1 MAAGLSVAMCAAQ
14 GGPAQAGL
22 PLRGTGAVARVELS
36 AASNDQQWN
45 QNTRKL
51 FVEELLHAPD
61 IQAKADELKAW
72 LIKNYVPTQLALRPV
87 WGEILGLYKCQTLRK
102 TVSGVSES
110 TWEWVMDDADLTS
123 EFICNLAPQDN
134 VDRVLGILEDLHRA
148 APERFPVYNSLA
160 LAFALVW
167 DDPPSWRVHNQL
179 GQASVPQD
187 ASTVTDRFLFYVACN
202 EKNGL
207 EWNLRKLPAEYLKYV
222 VDSAVSLDELRW
234 AQKHVRLTKATYAK
248 VFFSIK
254 YDTARLDAG
263 QYNWPFPVYSLEAI
277 QKKGGICVDQA
288 YFAVMSGKANG
299 IPTLYFHGPGRRGGH
314 AWIGYLKSKDE
325 WELDCGRYAYDKYAT
340 GYARDPQTGEVI
352 TDHELDYLSKAFR
365 LSEAYRTAQYM
376 ADAARLMAESGDRQG
391 ALSAINDAIN
401 QESRDYNLWLVKE
414 AWLVEDNRTAELKLF
429 YPAMIQ
435 RFAGT
440 PDLKVETQQKL
451 MAFQETQGNT
461 NEVKKISNAIIRRN
475 ANDRSDLSL
484 AVIEKNVERK
494 LGADDYAGAFKELAS
509 ASARFSGETGPMLNM
524 LKKFVFVCLVNNEF
538 KTADKAIR
546 YFKGNLKFDPIT
558 RRKFE
563 DIEQAVKQRC
573 PDGLAPSSP
582 SP

>member
-1 MAAGLSVAMCAAQ
+1 MCAAQ
-14 GGPAQAGL
+14 VGPAQAGL
-22 PLRGTGAVARVELS
+22 PLHGTGAVALVELTAS
-36 AASNDQQWN
+36 SNDQEWD
-45 QNTRKL
+45 QNTRKRL
-51 FVEELLHAPD
+51 VGELLRAPD
-61 IQAKADELKAW
+61 IQATTDELKAW
-72 LIKNYVPTQLALRPV
+72 LIKNYVPMQLPLRPV
-87 WGEILGLYKCQTLRK
+87 WGDILGLYKWQTLRK
-102 TVSGVSES
+102 TINGVSAS
-110 TWEWVMDDADLTS
+110 TWEWLMDDAALTD
-123 EFICNLAPQDN
+123 EFVRNLAPQDN
-134 VDRVLGILEDLHRA
+134 VDRVLGILADLQRA
-148 APERFPVYNSLA
+148 APERFPAYNSLA

-167 DDPPSWRVHNQL
+167 DDPPPWRVHNQL
-179 GQASVPQD
+179 GKASVPQD
-187 ASTVTDRFLFYVACN
+187 TSTVTDRFLFYVACN

-207 EWNLRKLPAEYLKYV
+207 EWDLRKLPAEYLKYV

-234 AQKHVRLTKATYAK
+234 AQKHVRMTKATYAK

-254 YDTARLDAG
+254 YDTSRLEAG

-288 YFAVMSGKANG
+288 YFAAISGKANG
-299 IPTLYFHGPGRRGGH
+299 IPTLFFHGPGRRGEH
-314 AWIGYLKSKDE
+314 AWVGYLKSKDK

-340 GYARDPQTGEVI
+340 GFARDPQTSEVI
-352 TDHELDYLSKAFR
+352 TDHELDYLSKNFR
-365 LSEAYRTAQYM
+365 LSAADRAAQYM
-376 ADAARLMAESGDRQG
+376 AEAARLMAESGDRQG

-414 AWLVEDNRTAELKLF
+414 ALLVEDNRTAELKLF

-435 RFAGT
+435 RFAGY

-461 NEVKKISNAIIRRN
+461 NEVRKISNAIIRRN

-494 LGADDYAGAFKELAS
+494 LSAGDYAGAFKELTS
-509 ASARFSGETGPMLNM
+509 ASARFSSETGPMLNM
-524 LKKFVFVCLVNNEF
+524 LKNFVFVCLVNNEF
-538 KTADKAIR
+538 KTADKAVR

-563 DIEQAVKQRC
+563 DIERAVKQRC
-573 PDGLAPSSP
+573 PDGLAPRSQLP
-582 SP
+582 